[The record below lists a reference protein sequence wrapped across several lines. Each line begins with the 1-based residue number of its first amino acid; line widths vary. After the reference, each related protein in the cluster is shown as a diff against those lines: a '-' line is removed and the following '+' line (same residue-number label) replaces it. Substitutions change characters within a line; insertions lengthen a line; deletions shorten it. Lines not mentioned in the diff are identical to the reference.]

1 MIEASSVPAEASAY
15 IAGRLAELAA
25 DQGVRI
31 LFAIESGSRA
41 WGFPS
46 ADSDYDVR
54 FVYARPRGD
63 YLSVREFRDVIETP
77 LADDATL
84 GVPFDLNG
92 WDVQKALC
100 LALTS
105 NPILHE
111 WLASPVVYTLD
122 IAAVAALRAFVES
135 AADRA
140 VYRYHYDRLCRSAW
154 TQLKADAEKATVKR
168 YCYALRPALMLTWLK
183 TRDDLPPTD
192 VKGLC
197 DGMRLSGDVIPAM
210 AGVFAHKR
218 TGGEKDAVAG
228 VAVLD
233 ALIEDA
239 LRDEAPRPDRIDI
252 ATHPLLAEA
261 DDLFL
266 TLLGEGNS

>member
-1 MIEASSVPAEASAY
+1 MIAASSAPAEATTY
-15 IAGRLAELAA
+15 ITGRLADIAV
-25 DQGVRI
+25 DKNVRI

-54 FVYARPRGD
+54 FVYARPCGD

-77 LADDATL
+77 PADDDVL

-100 LALTS
+100 LALMS
-105 NPILHE
+105 NPVLHE
-111 WLASPVVYTLD
+111 WLVSPIVY
-122 IAAVAALRAFVES
+122 AAYDPALVRLRAFVTE
-135 AADRA
+135 AADSA

-154 TQLKADAEKATVKR
+154 ARMAEAGQATVKR
-168 YCYALRPALMLTWLK
+168 YCYALRPALMLRWLAM
-183 TRDDLPPTD
+183 RNDLPPMD
-192 VKGLC
+192 MHALSNGLNLNE
-197 DGMRLSGDVIPAM
+197 DILAAM
-210 AGVFAHKR
+210 AVLFAHKQS
-218 TGGEKDAVAG
+218 GGEKDTVEG

-239 LRDEAPRPDRIDI
+239 LRSEAPRPDRIDI
-252 ATHPLLAEA
+252 AAHPLLEA
-261 DDLFL
+261 ADALFQNL
-266 TLLGEGNS
+266 TGF

>member
-1 MIEASSVPAEASAY
+1 MIDASSVTAEASAY
-15 IAGRLAELAA
+15 IAGRLEALAA

-31 LFAIESGSRA
+31 LFAVESGSRA

-54 FVYARPRGD
+54 FVYARPRRD

-77 LADDATL
+77 LANDAVL

-92 WDVQKALC
+92 WDVQKALR
-100 LALTS
+100 LALLS
-105 NPILHE
+105 NPVLHE
-111 WLASPVVYTLD
+111 WLISPVVY
-122 IAAVAALRAFVES
+122 AADDPAVVRLRAFAAE

-154 TQLKADAEKATVKR
+154 TQIAEAGRATVKR
-168 YCYALRPALMLTWLK
+168 YCYALRPALMLKWLEAC
-183 TRDDLPPTD
+183 DGLPPMD
-192 VKGLC
+192 VKALGDGLS
-197 DGMRLSGDVIPAM
+197 LGDDAVAAM
-210 AGVFAHKR
+210 AALFAHKR
-218 TGGEKDAVAG
+218 AGGEKDAVEG

-233 ALIEDA
+233 ALIEDV

-252 ATHPLLAEA
+252 ATHPRLDAA
-261 DDLFL
+261 DALFL
-266 TLLGEGNS
+266 TLFGSGET